1 MVLVTQRAY
10 LIPRIQA
17 MNVGAV
23 MVLLNELSE
32 TSGTVKCII
41 LYNIYNVYNWGGGGG
56 GGTQKEPIHF
66 PKSQNGFFNVGFFWG
81 SPPPPPITGFIIYI
95 IHLVICTQ
103 DTW

>member
-41 LYNIYNVYNWGGGGG
+41 LYNIYNVYNWGGGGA
-56 GGTQKEPIHF
+56 TQKEPIHF
-66 PKSQNGFFNVGFFWG
+66 PKSQNGFFNFFFLGF
-81 SPPPPPITGFIIYI
+81 PPPPP
-95 IHLVICTQ
+95 
-103 DTW
+103 